1 MLRETKLDLMS
12 VQASASQLPA
22 AARLSERRLS
32 QSGQLPV
39 ADPCHLRAQAL
50 QSLQNSMLSMIDY
63 AVALELQSAAPE
75 TAIREI
81 MHLSQSV
88 DMLSE
93 RLAAIA
99 RPLPEGALR
108 EAGSDAV
115 APTKTAPASIFPV
128 PVRPVKRLGGS
139 QADGQSLGDIIRQM
153 SPREIGVLEQ
163 LVKGLPNKLIA
174 FELGISVVTVKA
186 HIGAILRKM
195 NVHSRNRVIA
205 MLANVDISAMREAPP
220 TN

>member
-50 QSLQNSMLSMIDY
+50 QSLQNSMLAMIDY